1 MPRLPFC
8 LLTFALVLS
17 QVPSFA
23 GDVAGTSDHPLV
35 KRITGSEIFFGKTT
49 DFDKLKLALGKI
61 EWNSAEAKVNPYQSA
76 TVEGKIFTNYYK
88 VPESMTVL
96 EVVRNYQQDLEEA
109 GFEILHSG
117 QGEDV
122 ETPGYNNQIAREIYG
137 MTGTYGTPE
146 ERAQWPFQHTDEKKA
161 GYIAA
166 KKAGEEGNF
175 YVSVYV
181 VANQHQNWLEIP
193 VDRTLVR
200 LDVCEVKA
208 REQRME
214 LVKSEEMASQIA
226 LNGRIALYGILFD
239 FDKATLRPDS
249 EATLAE
255 IALLLNKDPNLKI
268 LVVGHTDATGSF
280 DYNRVLSHKRAES
293 VVNNLVSKGIS
304 KERLF
309 PVGVAFASPV
319 ATNTTE
325 EGKAKNRR
333 VELVDMAGG
342 KVNDLE

>member
-1 MPRLPFC
+1 MK
-8 LLTFALVLS
+8 A
-17 QVPSFA
+17 PSFPRVLFFATILALPVASPA
-23 GDVAGTSDHPLV
+23 GDIAGSADHPLV
-35 KRITGSEIFFGKTT
+35 KRVTGSEIFFGKSA

-61 EWNSAEAKVNPYQSA
+61 EWSGAEAKVKPYESA
-76 TVEGKIFTNYYK
+76 TVEGKRLTNYYK
-88 VPESMTVL
+88 VPEKMGVL
-96 EVVRNYQQDLEEA
+96 EVLRNYEQELKEG

-117 QGEDV
+117 QGDEI
-122 ETPGYNNQIAREIYG
+122 ETPGYNNQIAREILG

-146 ERAQWPFQHTDEKKA
+146 EKAQWPFQHTDEKKA
-161 GYIAA
+161 GYVAA
-166 KKAGEEGNF
+166 KKTGETGDI
-175 YVSVYV
+175 YVSAYIVSNTH
-181 VANQHQNWLEIP
+181 AKWLDIP

-214 LVKSEEMASQIA
+214 LVKSEEMASEIS

-249 EATLAE
+249 EPTLAE
-255 IALLLNKDPNLKI
+255 IATLLKEKPDLNI

-280 DYNRVLSHKRAES
+280 EYNRGLSQKRAES
-293 VVNNLVSKGIS
+293 VVDNLAAKGIS

-319 ATNTTE
+319 ATNKTE
-325 EGKAKNRR
+325 DGKAKNRR

-342 KVNDLE
+342 KAK